1 MWRLSR
7 RHTQTSTPPPR
18 PPPTCASVRAFQS
31 SPRTCAVLSLS
42 VVLSALGEPYDIP
55 GALRLWPAATVQYAL
70 RRATQDMFL
79 EVK

>member
-1 MWRLSR
+1 
-7 RHTQTSTPPPR
+7 
-18 PPPTCASVRAFQS
+18 
-31 SPRTCAVLSLS
+31 VLSLS